1 MKKISILFFTCFA
14 IIHLSKGGNDF
25 LKLDHSCSSLHSGFS
40 KVNVIDNRAGK
51 QLLGLVQ
58 LGGFNRM
65 EQVKFDG
72 SFPDSLATFFLAGD
86 STKSNGRE
94 LTIILYELFVSEK
107 TGGMSET
114 GRFKLSMRLFE
125 KVQSSGFQETLMV
138 DSVYRIQA
146 SDATKKLLRLV
157 SEELCEIA
165 TIVSEKKP
173 ESDLNLPKYS
183 IEELY
188 TLDSLEK
195 LKIPIYNTDNFTPGI
210 FIDYDHFKNNNSDH
224 STISYDTT
232 VNGKIN
238 VYKWDEVKQKKVKL
252 KVGSFYAASDGK
264 NIIKSTSVGF
274 YNLEKIGFDFY
285 YTGKTSFYN
294 SMNNAYMMYAM
305 FGITGAIIA
314 NSVNNT
320 NEQLFRLKLNYLT
333 GHSIPLS
340 LPKYEN

>member
-1 MKKISILFFTCFA
+1 MKKSLFLFLICFLMKSISQ
-14 IIHLSKGGNDF
+14 GGNDF
-25 LKLDHSCSSLHSGFS
+25 LKLNHSCRSLHSGFD

-72 SFPDSLATFFLAGD
+72 SFPDSLATFFLSGD
-86 STKSNGRE
+86 STKSTGRE

-125 KVQSSGFQETLMV
+125 KVQSSVFQETLMI

-146 SDATKKLLRLV
+146 TDATKKLLHLV

-165 TIVSEKKP
+165 GIVSEKKT
-173 ESDLNLPKYS
+173 EADLNLPKYS
-183 IEELY
+183 LEELHS
-188 TLDSLEK
+188 LDSLEK
-195 LKIPIYNTDNFTPGI
+195 LKIPIYNTDSFTPGI
-210 FIDYDHFKNNNSDH
+210 YIDYDHFKNNNSDH

-232 VNGKIN
+232 FNGKIN
-238 VYKWDEVKQKKVKL
+238 VYKWDEIKQKKVKL

-285 YTGKTSFYN
+285 YTGKLLFT
-294 SMNNAYMMYAM
+294 
-305 FGITGAIIA
+305 IA
-314 NSVNNT
+314 
-320 NEQLFRLKLNYLT
+320 
-333 GHSIPLS
+333 
-340 LPKYEN
+340 